1 VPVAEENVASKDPAD
16 AICPTCGVEVEN
28 GKCRLCGA
36 RRCINDVS
44 GNCIWMRNGRLVAAF
59 KDEKQAY
66 VKMAAEW
73 DIPHDRWPEKF
84 R

>member
-1 VPVAEENVASKDPAD
+1 MPVVDEIEEPKDPAD
-16 AICPTCGVEVEN
+16 AICPSCGVEVQR

-36 RRCINDVS
+36 RRAINDVS
-44 GNCIWMRNGRLVAAF
+44 RNVIWMRNGKLVAAF

-66 VKMAAEW
+66 VRMAIQW
-73 DIPHDRWPEKF
+73 DIPQDRWPERF